1 MGNIFQISKI
11 NGKQTINTN
20 RWSIKFVGLGS
31 LLDQASSTKKLPGIH
46 DRYNAVK
53 EALGSGVTDIATNLE
68 LSLFSCQL
76 PQVQLETQSIARFN
90 DTIKTVTKFGEME
103 DMNVTFID
111 YVDGS
116 ASAIMQ
122 LWHSFVGDK
131 KTGAIGF
138 KEDYILPK
146 AYFFVYG
153 PDAPGYDD
161 TYVEQKGVPWLQ
173 CYEIVNLFPK
183 SINLGEHSDAAD
195 ARKVE
200 ITFALDNIY
209 PIGIHTYKTKDGAIT
224 TPQDRYSDS
233 TGDIIGDILKKIEP
247 KTP

>member
-1 MGNIFQISKI
+1 MGNLFQISKI

-31 LLDQASSTKKLPGIH
+31 LLEQASTTKKLPGIQE
-46 DRYNAVK
+46 RYNAVK
-53 EALGSGVTDIATNLE
+53 TALGSSITDVATNLE

-76 PQVQLETQSIARFN
+76 PQIQLETQSIARFN
-90 DTIKTVTKFGEME
+90 DTIKAVTKFGEME

-122 LWHSFVGDK
+122 LWHAFVGDK

-146 AYFFVYG
+146 AYFYVYG
-153 PDAPGYDD
+153 PDAPGYSDEYVD
-161 TYVEQKGVPWLQ
+161 TNGVPWLQ

-183 SINLGEHSDAAD
+183 NVNLGEHSDGAD

-209 PIGIHTYKTKDGAIT
+209 PIGIHTYKKANDDIT
-224 TPQDRYSDS
+224 TPQDRYSDPK
-233 TGDIIGDILKKIEP
+233 GDKV
-247 KTP
+247 TA